1 MSSLNYQ
8 KMLMS
13 RNGKNTFHKIIKH
26 KIIKKT
32 IDYKKNLKKQRKIL
46 EKKLGC
52 NFFFLN
58 FLSNL

>member
-1 MSSLNYQ
+1 
-8 KMLMS
+8 MS
-13 RNGKNTFHKIIKH
+13 RNGKNTFHKIIKL